1 MKVLKNN
8 LKIKTLNNR
17 SRSNG
22 MLPFVYNREV
32 TKDKKYYEMI
42 GNRFCSPAKIIKRYL
57 KRIFESVYGELK
69 KHRFED
75 PGDLEEIDIF
85 LDDNDYKCIFNP
97 VVYSEVLDL
106 YLVYLSLYKRY
117 GFTKDYFDKVIL
129 KDTNRKTNSKPKF
142 NYFDSSGVKWKKIIK
157 LSFTDR
163 NIILLREIPFF
174 IEDYFREEIENPI
187 SQEVVYMFSLF
198 YLYFLVDY
206 EFMLSNNETIS
217 GQEGLFKNTQI
228 FKNFFEY
235 IIQRNSKDC
244 LKKYT
249 TNEEIICILK
259 TKSFLLPLL
268 RDIYLDLV
276 DYAMVKEVFKKYN
289 ITNFDYNKIEELG
302 LISFIYETVEEKFG
316 ELSGIDYKII
326 RDFLVFIKK
335 EKIIYLTFAKN
346 RECGL
351 MGDLLSLGVGMSLG
365 HGKSFSR
372 YDDFSDFN
380 GYKFSRL
387 IDRDSKHKKRRFQD
401 IKLSRLYLTFCGE
414 ENMKK
419 LRFKK

>member
-1 MKVLKNN
+1 
-8 LKIKTLNNR
+8 
-17 SRSNG
+17 

-69 KHRFED
+69 KHRFEELS
-75 PGDLEEIDIF
+75 DLENIEIF

-129 KDTNRKTNSKPKF
+129 KDTNHKTNSKPKF
-142 NYFDSSGVKWKKIIK
+142 NYFDSSGDKWKKRIK

-174 IEDYFREEIENPI
+174 IEDYFRKEIENPI
-187 SQEVVYMFSLF
+187 SQECVYMFSLF

-206 EFMLSNNETIS
+206 EFILSNNEKIF
-217 GQEGLFKNTQI
+217 GQEGLFEETQI
-228 FKNFFEY
+228 FKIFFEY
-235 IIQRNSKDC
+235 IIQRNNKDC

-249 TNEEIICILK
+249 TNEEINSLLK
-259 TKSFLLPLL
+259 IKTFLLPLSK
-268 RDIYLDLV
+268 DNYLDFV
-276 DYAMVKEVFKKYN
+276 DQNIVKEVFKKYN
-289 ITNFDYNKIEELG
+289 IVNFDYKKIEEMG
-302 LISFIYETVEEKFG
+302 LVGFIYEVVEEKFG
-316 ELSGIDYKII
+316 ETSGIELKIL
-326 RDFLVFIKK
+326 RDFFEFIKK
-335 EKIIYLTFAKN
+335 EKIIYLTLEIN
-346 RECGL
+346 RHIGT
-351 MGDLLSLGVGMSLG
+351 MGDLIGGLISLGLG
-365 HGKSFSR
+365 GRFRQGFGFGDYEVFFDFANYEFS
-372 YDDFSDFN
+372 N
-380 GYKFSRL
+380 L